1 MQILDISRRRIAL
14 VLLAALALPATAAS
28 DKIWRCGNEYTNQ
41 PGDAKARG
49 CKSVEGGNLT
59 VIEGLKP
66 QAGAR
71 PTSSASSPA
80 RAGGGGGG
88 GGGGAGAG
96 QTARNESERVDGA
109 EQRAR
114 DADARAI
121 LQAELR
127 KAEARLAELRQEYR
141 DGDPEPRPEE
151 LRNPPL
157 HQQRTAALKDQL
169 GRAEADLAA
178 IRRELGR
185 AAPAPDKK

>member
-1 MQILDISRRRIAL
+1 MQILDIPHRRI
-14 VLLAALALPATAAS
+14 VLAFLAALALPATAAS

-49 CKSVEGGNLT
+49 CKPVEGGNLT

-71 PTSSASSPA
+71 TASNPFQ
-80 RAGGGGGG
+80 AGGQGARSGG
-88 GGGGAGAG
+88 
-96 QTARNESERVDGA
+96 ERVDSA

-121 LQAELR
+121 LETELR

-141 DGDPEPRPEE
+141 DGDPEKRPEE

-157 HQQRTAALKDQL
+157 HQQRTAMLKEQV
-169 GRAEADLAA
+169 GRAEADVAA
-178 IRRELGR
+178 IRRELAR
-185 AAPAPDKK
+185 ASDKK

>member
-1 MQILDISRRRIAL
+1 MQILDIPHRRIAL
-14 VLLAALALPATAAS
+14 ALLAALSLPATAAS

-49 CKSVEGGNLT
+49 CKPVEGGNLT

-71 PTSSASSPA
+71 PASSAPSASSPA
-80 RAGGGGGG
+80 RTGGQ
-88 GGGGAGAG
+88 A
-96 QTARNESERVDGA
+96 ARGEGERVNSA

-114 DADARAI
+114 DTDARAI
-121 LQAELR
+121 LEAELR

-141 DGDPEPRPEE
+141 DGDPEKRPEE

-157 HQQRTAALKDQL
+157 HQQRTAALKEQV
-169 GRAEADLAA
+169 GRAEADVAA
-178 IRRELGR
+178 LRRELGR
-185 AAPAPDKK
+185 AAPASDKK

>member
-1 MQILDISRRRIAL
+1 MQILDISHRRIAL
-14 VLLAALALPATAAS
+14 ALLAALALPATAAS

-49 CKSVEGGNLT
+49 CKPVEGGNLT

-71 PTSSASSPA
+71 PTSSASSASSPA

-88 GGGGAGAG
+88 GG

-114 DADARAI
+114 DTDARAI

-157 HQQRTAALKDQL
+157 HQQRTAALKDQV

-185 AAPAPDKK
+185 SAPAPDKK